1 MASNRTFTVHVY
13 KLLLYTIL
21 YLSVVWFWWA
31 VKMADDDCKRLMGTG
46 SNHALKLKQH
56 LYDQMEA
63 QSEFCDV
70 TLTFSGVVCAP
81 VIIL

>member
-1 MASNRTFTVHVY
+1 
-13 KLLLYTIL
+13 
-21 YLSVVWFWWA
+21 
-31 VKMADDDCKRLMGTG
+31 MADDDCKRLMGTG

-81 VIIL
+81 VIILRCWIIIHIQIINIVKAPLLIF

>member
-1 MASNRTFTVHVY
+1 
-13 KLLLYTIL
+13 
-21 YLSVVWFWWA
+21 
-31 VKMADDDCKRLMGTG
+31 MADDDCKRLMGTG